1 MWSVLTR
8 EITQDEKFEI
18 IYYLLSGYR
27 YSEIIN
33 VIDISNGSITKI
45 VQELELVHG
54 KNNIDLLLSFAK
66 SLRKERLSVIDALNG
81 IRIHSILK
89 SLNCSEE
96 YVTEFLD
103 KIVSACKSQNL
114 SAEDLTKYS
123 VMLFELSKSSDISL
137 DKLENHYSSLIQK
150 NNEIKNSIISY
161 EKKQKE
167 SKEKL
172 DDAISHESTTIQLLK
187 DYSTTKKK
195 LAEFSIDVGDL
206 DSLVSML
213 QESSR
218 LDFDPHKV
226 IEYIKKA
233 ESLETQLSTLDEN
246 INTQTSKLAQK
257 QNELSRIQSDIDELK
272 LQKSQL
278 TAQND
283 SLQEQIIFSKDTT
296 LSAINSIKESSV
308 SSISDSVAN
317 ASKSINSA
325 SVTSENSLNDMI
337 KKTDET
343 LTQITANYDSK
354 LTKITDASTEIGK
367 MQAIKPLYDM
377 ITESKGE
384 SIPVFINLLSLFDSL
399 VIWQQTHSTPIGM
412 DKHLDYLQKILRER
426 IAKR

>member
-1 MWSVLTR
+1 MTR

-54 KNNIDLLLSFAK
+54 KNNVDLLLSFAK
-66 SLRKERLSVIDALNG
+66 SLRKEQLSVIDALNG

-114 SAEDLTKYS
+114 SADDLTKYS

>member
-1 MWSVLTR
+1 MTR

-54 KNNIDLLLSFAK
+54 KNNVDLLLSFAK
-66 SLRKERLSVIDALNG
+66 SLRKEQLSVIDALNG

-123 VMLFELSKSSDISL
+123 VMLFELSRSSDISL
-137 DKLENHYSSLIQK
+137 DKLEEHYSSLIQK
-150 NNEIKNSIISY
+150 NNEIKNSITSY

-167 SKEKL
+167 VKTKL
-172 DDAISHESTTIQLLK
+172 DDTLSHESTTIQLLD

>member
-1 MWSVLTR
+1 MTG
-8 EITQDEKFEI
+8 EITEDKKSKI
-18 IYYLLSGYR
+18 VYYLLSGYR

-103 KIVSACKSQNL
+103 KIVSTCKSQNL
-114 SAEDLTKYS
+114 SPEDLTKYS
-123 VMLFELSKSSDISL
+123 VMLFELSKSSNISL
-137 DKLENHYSSLIQK
+137 DKLENHYSLLIQK
-150 NNEIKNSIISY
+150 NKEIQNSIVSS

-167 SKEKL
+167 SKVKL
-172 DDAISHESTTIQLLK
+172 DDAISNESTTIQLLE
-187 DYSTTKKK
+187 DYSATKKR
-195 LAEFSIDVGDL
+195 LAEFSIEIGDL

-218 LDFDPHKV
+218 LDFDPHKI
-226 IEYIKKA
+226 IEYIKKS

-246 INTQTSKLAQK
+246 ITAQTSKLVQK

-278 TAQND
+278 TAQNK
-283 SLQEQIIFSKDTT
+283 SLQEQITFSKETT
-296 LSAINSIKESSV
+296 LSTINSIKESSI
-308 SSISDSVAN
+308 SSISDSTTN
-317 ASKSINSA
+317 ASKSIKSA

-343 LTQITANYDSK
+343 LTQITVNYDSK
-354 LTKITDASTEIGK
+354 LAKITDASTEIGK

-384 SIPVFINLLSLFDSL
+384 SIPVYISLLSLLNSL
-399 VIWQQTHSTPIGM
+399 VIWQKTNHTPFGM
-412 DKHLDYLQKILRER
+412 DKHINYLQNILREHL
-426 IAKR
+426 AK

>member
-1 MWSVLTR
+1 LTR

-54 KNNIDLLLSFAK
+54 KNNVDLLLSFAK
-66 SLRKERLSVIDALNG
+66 SLRKEQLSVIDALNG

-123 VMLFELSKSSDISL
+123 VMLFELSRSSDISL
-137 DKLENHYSSLIQK
+137 DKLEEHYSSLIQK
-150 NNEIKNSIISY
+150 NNEIKNSITSY

-167 SKEKL
+167 VKTKL
-172 DDAISHESTTIQLLK
+172 DDTLSHESTTIQLLD

>member
-1 MWSVLTR
+1 MTR
-8 EITQDEKFEI
+8 ETTQDEKFEI

-54 KNNIDLLLSFAK
+54 KNNVDLLLSFAK
-66 SLRKERLSVIDALNG
+66 SLRKEQLSVIDALNG

-123 VMLFELSKSSDISL
+123 VMLFELSRSSDISL
-137 DKLENHYSSLIQK
+137 DKLEEHYSSLIQK
-150 NNEIKNSIISY
+150 NNEIKNSITSY

-167 SKEKL
+167 VKTKL
-172 DDAISHESTTIQLLK
+172 DDTLSHESTTIQLLD

>member
-1 MWSVLTR
+1 MWSILTG
-8 EITQDEKFEI
+8 EITEDKKSKI
-18 IYYLLSGYR
+18 VYYLLSGYR

-54 KNNIDLLLSFAK
+54 KNNVDLLLSFAK
-66 SLRKERLSVIDALNG
+66 SLRKEQLSVIDALNG

-103 KIVSACKSQNL
+103 KIVSTCKSQNL
-114 SAEDLTKYS
+114 SPEDLTKYS
-123 VMLFELSKSSDISL
+123 VMLFELSKSSNISL
-137 DKLENHYSSLIQK
+137 DKLENHYSLLIQK
-150 NNEIKNSIISY
+150 NKEIQNSIVSS

-167 SKEKL
+167 SKVKL
-172 DDAISHESTTIQLLK
+172 DDAISNESTTIQLLE
-187 DYSTTKKK
+187 DYSATKKR
-195 LAEFSIDVGDL
+195 LAEFSIEIGDL

-218 LDFDPHKV
+218 LDFDPHKI
-226 IEYIKKA
+226 IEYIKKS

-246 INTQTSKLAQK
+246 ITAQTSKLVQK

-278 TAQND
+278 TAQNK
-283 SLQEQIIFSKDTT
+283 SLQEQITFSKETT
-296 LSAINSIKESSV
+296 LSTINSIKESSI
-308 SSISDSVAN
+308 SSISDSTTN
-317 ASKSINSA
+317 ASKSIKSA

-343 LTQITANYDSK
+343 LTQIAANYDSK
-354 LTKITDASTEIGK
+354 LAKITDASTEIGK

-384 SIPVFINLLSLFDSL
+384 SIPVYISLLSLLNSL
-399 VIWQQTHSTPIGM
+399 VIWQKTNHTPFGM
-412 DKHLDYLQKILRER
+412 DKHINYLQNILREHL
-426 IAKR
+426 AK

>member
-1 MWSVLTR
+1 LTR

-54 KNNIDLLLSFAK
+54 KNNVDLLLSFAK
-66 SLRKERLSVIDALNG
+66 SLRKEQLSVIDALNG

-123 VMLFELSKSSDISL
+123 VMLFELSRSSDISL
-137 DKLENHYSSLIQK
+137 DKLEEHYSSLIQK
-150 NNEIKNSIISY
+150 NNEIKNSITSY

-167 SKEKL
+167 VKTKL

>member
-1 MWSVLTR
+1 MWSILTG
-8 EITQDEKFEI
+8 EITEDKKSKI
-18 IYYLLSGYR
+18 VYYLLSGYR

-54 KNNIDLLLSFAK
+54 KNNVDLLLSFAK
-66 SLRKERLSVIDALNG
+66 SLRKEQLSVIDALNG

-123 VMLFELSKSSDISL
+123 VMLFELSRSSDISL
-137 DKLENHYSSLIQK
+137 DKLEEHYSSLIQK
-150 NNEIKNSIISY
+150 NNEIKNSITSY

-167 SKEKL
+167 VKTKL
-172 DDAISHESTTIQLLK
+172 DDTLSHESTTIQLLD

>member
-1 MWSVLTR
+1 LWSVLTR

-54 KNNIDLLLSFAK
+54 KNNVDLLLSFAK
-66 SLRKERLSVIDALNG
+66 SLRKEQLSVIDALNG

-123 VMLFELSKSSDISL
+123 VMLFELSRSSDISL
-137 DKLENHYSSLIQK
+137 DKLEEHYSSLIQK
-150 NNEIKNSIISY
+150 NNEIKNSITSY

-167 SKEKL
+167 VKTKL
-172 DDAISHESTTIQLLK
+172 DDTLSHESTTIQLLD

>member
-1 MWSVLTR
+1 
-8 EITQDEKFEI
+8 
-18 IYYLLSGYR
+18 
-27 YSEIIN
+27 
-33 VIDISNGSITKI
+33 
-45 VQELELVHG
+45 
-54 KNNIDLLLSFAK
+54 
-66 SLRKERLSVIDALNG
+66 
-81 IRIHSILK
+81 
-89 SLNCSEE
+89 
-96 YVTEFLD
+96 
-103 KIVSACKSQNL
+103 
-114 SAEDLTKYS
+114 
-123 VMLFELSKSSDISL
+123 MLFELSKSSDISL

-187 DYSTTKKK
+187 DYSTTKKR
-195 LAEFSIDVGDL
+195 LAEFSIDVDDL

-218 LDFDPHKV
+218 LDFDPHK
-226 IEYIKKA
+226 IIQYIKKA

-246 INTQTSKLAQK
+246 ITTQTSKFTQK

-278 TAQND
+278 MAQND
-283 SLQEQIIFSKDTT
+283 SLQEQIIFSKETT
-296 LSAINSIKESSV
+296 LSTINSIKESSV

-317 ASKSINSA
+317 ASKSIKSA
-325 SVTSENSLNDMI
+325 SDMSENSLNDMI

-343 LTQITANYDSK
+343 LTQITVNYDSK
-354 LTKITDASTEIGK
+354 LAKITDASTEIGK

-384 SIPVFINLLSLFDSL
+384 SIPVYISLLSLLNSL
-399 VIWQQTHSTPIGM
+399 VIWQQTHFTPIGM
-412 DKHLDYLQKILRER
+412 NKHIDYLQKILRDHL
-426 IAKR
+426 AK

>member
-1 MWSVLTR
+1 LTR

-54 KNNIDLLLSFAK
+54 KNNVDLLLSFAK
-66 SLRKERLSVIDALNG
+66 SLRKEQLSVIDALNG

-123 VMLFELSKSSDISL
+123 VMLFELSRSSDISL
-137 DKLENHYSSLIQK
+137 DKLEEHYSSLIQK

>member
-1 MWSVLTR
+1 MTR

-54 KNNIDLLLSFAK
+54 KNNVDLLLSFAK

-123 VMLFELSKSSDISL
+123 VMLFELSRSSDISL
-137 DKLENHYSSLIQK
+137 DKLEEHYSSLIQK
-150 NNEIKNSIISY
+150 NNEIKNSITSY

-167 SKEKL
+167 VKTKL
-172 DDAISHESTTIQLLK
+172 DDTLSHESTTIQLLD

>member
-1 MWSVLTR
+1 MPKEISENRRSDVITHLLLGKSYAEIFTITGVSSSSVR
-8 EITQDEKFEI
+8 
-18 IYYLLSGYR
+18 
-27 YSEIIN
+27 N
-33 VIDISNGSITKI
+33 I
-45 VQELELVHG
+45 VKELEVSFG
-54 KNNIDLLLSFAK
+54 KNDINLLLTFTK
-66 SLRKERLSVIDALNG
+66 LLKKEQLTPVQALMG
-81 IRIHSILK
+81 IRIHSILQ

-96 YVTEFLD
+96 YVAEFLD

-354 LTKITDASTEIGK
+354 LAKITDASTEIGK

>member
-1 MWSVLTR
+1 MTG
-8 EITQDEKFEI
+8 EITEDKKSKI
-18 IYYLLSGYR
+18 VYYLLSGYR

-66 SLRKERLSVIDALNG
+66 SLRKEQLSVIDALNG

-103 KIVSACKSQNL
+103 KIVSTCKSQNL
-114 SAEDLTKYS
+114 SPEDLTKYS
-123 VMLFELSKSSDISL
+123 VMLFELSKSSNISL
-137 DKLENHYSSLIQK
+137 DKLENHYSLLIQK
-150 NNEIKNSIISY
+150 NKEIQNSIVSS

-167 SKEKL
+167 SKVKL
-172 DDAISHESTTIQLLK
+172 DDAISNESTTIQLLE
-187 DYSTTKKK
+187 DYSATKKR
-195 LAEFSIDVGDL
+195 LAEFSIEIGDL

-218 LDFDPHKV
+218 LDFDPHKI
-226 IEYIKKA
+226 IEYIKKS

-246 INTQTSKLAQK
+246 ITAQTSKLVQK

-278 TAQND
+278 TAQNK
-283 SLQEQIIFSKDTT
+283 SLQEQITFSKETT
-296 LSAINSIKESSV
+296 LSTINSIKESSI
-308 SSISDSVAN
+308 SSISDSTTN
-317 ASKSINSA
+317 ASKSIKSA

-343 LTQITANYDSK
+343 LTQIAANYDSK
-354 LTKITDASTEIGK
+354 LAKITDASTEIGK

-384 SIPVFINLLSLFDSL
+384 SIPVYISLLSLLNSL
-399 VIWQQTHSTPIGM
+399 VIWQKTNHTPFGM
-412 DKHLDYLQKILRER
+412 DKHINYLQNILREHL
-426 IAKR
+426 AK

>member
-1 MWSVLTR
+1 LWSILTG
-8 EITQDEKFEI
+8 EITEDKKSKI
-18 IYYLLSGYR
+18 VYYLLSGYR

-103 KIVSACKSQNL
+103 KIVSTCKSQNL
-114 SAEDLTKYS
+114 SPEDLTKYS
-123 VMLFELSKSSDISL
+123 VMLFELSKSSNISL
-137 DKLENHYSSLIQK
+137 DKLENHYSLLIQK
-150 NNEIKNSIISY
+150 NKEIQNSIVSS

-167 SKEKL
+167 SKVKL
-172 DDAISHESTTIQLLK
+172 DDAISNESTTIQLLE
-187 DYSTTKKK
+187 DYSATKKR
-195 LAEFSIDVGDL
+195 LAEFSIEIGDL

-218 LDFDPHKV
+218 LDFDPHKI
-226 IEYIKKA
+226 IEYIKKS

-246 INTQTSKLAQK
+246 ITAQTSKLVQK

-278 TAQND
+278 TAQNK
-283 SLQEQIIFSKDTT
+283 SLQEQITFSKETT
-296 LSAINSIKESSV
+296 LSTINSIKESSI
-308 SSISDSVAN
+308 SSISDSTTN
-317 ASKSINSA
+317 ASKSIKSA

-343 LTQITANYDSK
+343 LTQIAANYDSK
-354 LTKITDASTEIGK
+354 LAKITDASTEIGK

-384 SIPVFINLLSLFDSL
+384 SIPVYISLLSLLNSL
-399 VIWQQTHSTPIGM
+399 VIWQKTNHTPFGM
-412 DKHLDYLQKILRER
+412 DKHINYLQNIIREHL
-426 IAKR
+426 AK

>member
-1 MWSVLTR
+1 MWSILTG
-8 EITQDEKFEI
+8 EITEDKKSKI
-18 IYYLLSGYR
+18 VYYLLSGYR

-54 KNNIDLLLSFAK
+54 KNNVDLLLSFAK
-66 SLRKERLSVIDALNG
+66 SLRKEQLSVIDALNG

-114 SAEDLTKYS
+114 SADDLTKYS

-187 DYSTTKKK
+187 DYSTTKKR
-195 LAEFSIDVGDL
+195 LAEFSIDVDDL

-218 LDFDPHKV
+218 LDFDPHK
-226 IEYIKKA
+226 IIQYIKKA

-246 INTQTSKLAQK
+246 ITTQTSKFTQK

-278 TAQND
+278 MAQND
-283 SLQEQIIFSKDTT
+283 SLQEQIIFSKETT
-296 LSAINSIKESSV
+296 LSTINSIKESSV

-317 ASKSINSA
+317 ASKSIKSA
-325 SVTSENSLNDMI
+325 SDMSENSLNDMI

-343 LTQITANYDSK
+343 LTQITVNYDSK
-354 LTKITDASTEIGK
+354 LAKITDASTEIGK

-384 SIPVFINLLSLFDSL
+384 SIPVYISLLSLLNSL
-399 VIWQQTHSTPIGM
+399 VIWQKTNHTPFGM
-412 DKHLDYLQKILRER
+412 DKHINYLQNILREHL
-426 IAKR
+426 AK

>member
-1 MWSVLTR
+1 MTR

-54 KNNIDLLLSFAK
+54 KNNVDLLLSFAK
-66 SLRKERLSVIDALNG
+66 SLRKEQLSVIDALNG

-187 DYSTTKKK
+187 DYSTTKKR
-195 LAEFSIDVGDL
+195 LAEFSIDVDDL

-218 LDFDPHKV
+218 LDFDPHK
-226 IEYIKKA
+226 IIQYIKKA

-246 INTQTSKLAQK
+246 ITTQTSKFTQK

-278 TAQND
+278 MAQND
-283 SLQEQIIFSKDTT
+283 SLQEQIIFSKETT
-296 LSAINSIKESSV
+296 LSTINSIKESSV

-317 ASKSINSA
+317 ASKSIKSA
-325 SVTSENSLNDMI
+325 SDMSENSLNDMI

-343 LTQITANYDSK
+343 LTQITVNYDSK
-354 LTKITDASTEIGK
+354 LAKITDASTEIGK

-384 SIPVFINLLSLFDSL
+384 SIPVYISLLSLLNSL
-399 VIWQQTHSTPIGM
+399 VIWQQTHFTPIGM
-412 DKHLDYLQKILRER
+412 NKHIDYLQKILRDHL
-426 IAKR
+426 AK

>member
-1 MWSVLTR
+1 LTR

-54 KNNIDLLLSFAK
+54 KNNVDLLLSFAK
-66 SLRKERLSVIDALNG
+66 SLRKEQLSVIDALNG

-187 DYSTTKKK
+187 DYSTTKKR
-195 LAEFSIDVGDL
+195 LAEFSIDVDDL

-218 LDFDPHKV
+218 LDFDPHK
-226 IEYIKKA
+226 IIQYIKKA

-246 INTQTSKLAQK
+246 ITTQTSKFTQK

-278 TAQND
+278 MAQND
-283 SLQEQIIFSKDTT
+283 SLQEQIIFSKETT
-296 LSAINSIKESSV
+296 LSTINSIKESSV

-317 ASKSINSA
+317 ASKSIKSA
-325 SVTSENSLNDMI
+325 SDMSENSLNDMI

-343 LTQITANYDSK
+343 LTQITVNYDSK
-354 LTKITDASTEIGK
+354 LAKITDASTEIGK

-384 SIPVFINLLSLFDSL
+384 SIPVYISLLSLLNSL
-399 VIWQQTHSTPIGM
+399 VIWQQTHFTPIGM
-412 DKHLDYLQKILRER
+412 NKHIDYLQKILRDHL
-426 IAKR
+426 AK

>member
-54 KNNIDLLLSFAK
+54 KNNVDLLLSFAK
-66 SLRKERLSVIDALNG
+66 SLRKEQLSVIDALNG